1 MMSFNKLEN
10 IMKNTFVAALTVAS
24 IVAGFAHAEEASHG
38 TRGSQSD
45 TGGGRSV
52 SANDPAEKPEPF
64 VNSTSLTNTIPV
76 PAGRIMSDTELSRAG
91 LKPDDVIMHV
101 SVF

>member
-1 MMSFNKLEN
+1 MTSNLMANK
-10 IMKNTFVAALTVAS
+10 MKNIFVAALTVAS

-45 TGGGRSV
+45 TGGGSV

-64 VNSTSLTNTIPV
+64 ASSTSLTNTIPV
-76 PAGRIMSDTELSRAG
+76 PAGRIMSNTELNRAG

>member
-1 MMSFNKLEN
+1 
-10 IMKNTFVAALTVAS
+10 MKNIFVAALTVAS

-38 TRGSQSD
+38 TRGSQSG
-45 TGGGRSV
+45 TGGDHSSV
-52 SANDPAEKPEPF
+52 NNTAEKPEPISGS
-64 VNSTSLTNTIPV
+64 VSPRSTIPV
-76 PAGRIMSDTELSRAG
+76 PAGRIMSSKELNKAG

>member
-24 IVAGFAHAEEASHG
+24 IVAGFAHAEEASHS
-38 TRGSQSD
+38 TRGSQSGIGGDHSSVND
-45 TGGGRSV
+45 T
-52 SANDPAEKPEPF
+52 AEKPEPISGSASPT
-64 VNSTSLTNTIPV
+64 STMPV
-76 PAGRIMSDTELSRAG
+76 PAGRIMSPKELNRAG

>member
-1 MMSFNKLEN
+1 
-10 IMKNTFVAALTVAS
+10 MKNIFVAALTVAS

-38 TRGSQSD
+38 TRGSQSG
-45 TGGGRSV
+45 TGGDHSSV
-52 SANDPAEKPEPF
+52 NNTAEKPEPISGF
-64 VNSTSLTNTIPV
+64 ASPTRTIPV
-76 PAGRIMSDTELSRAG
+76 PAGRVMSPAELNRAG

>member
-1 MMSFNKLEN
+1 MSSNLMASM
-10 IMKNTFVAALTVAS
+10 MKNTFVAALIVAS

-38 TRGSQSD
+38 TRGSQSN

-64 VNSTSLTNTIPV
+64 ASSTSLTNTIPV
-76 PAGRIMSDTELSRAG
+76 PAGRIMSNTELNRAG

>member
-1 MMSFNKLEN
+1 MSFNKLEN

-24 IVAGFAHAEEASHG
+24 IVAGFAHAEEASHS
-38 TRGSQSD
+38 TRGSQSGIGGDHSSVND
-45 TGGGRSV
+45 T
-52 SANDPAEKPEPF
+52 AEKPEPISGSASPT
-64 VNSTSLTNTIPV
+64 STMPV
-76 PAGRIMSDTELSRAG
+76 PAGRIMSPKELNRAG

>member
-1 MMSFNKLEN
+1 MANK
-10 IMKNTFVAALTVAS
+10 MKNIFVAALTVAS

-38 TRGSQSD
+38 TRESQSD
-45 TGGGRSV
+45 TGGERSV
-52 SANDPAEKPEPF
+52 SANDPAEKPEPI
-64 VNSTSLTNTIPV
+64 SGSASPTRTIPV
-76 PAGRIMSDTELSRAG
+76 PAGRVMSPTELNRAG